1 MSKEKFEIKKL
12 SDREHIVHRPSMYIG
27 SVSNEQ
33 HETAIFEN
41 VFEQGGEPKLQT
53 KQLTYAPGLIKI
65 INEVIDNSVDVII
78 KTGKG
83 STIKVKLSE
92 DKVEVQDDSTGFPM
106 PEKFKKLARDGG
118 VAKREVF
125 EDLPVVIALG
135 NARAGS
141 NFNDEDN
148 LGQMGTNGVG
158 AFATN
163 CFSKRFVCVTKTQDT
178 TTKVEWRD
186 NALLHSCNIDYKKS
200 EPGTSIT
207 FWPDLAKFS
216 LAEISEDVKDVIR
229 TRLVVLSLTYPDIK
243 FYFDGKRIKTPKK
256 IASLFTAE
264 ETPFVEH
271 STKDYQ
277 VLVIANSEKTS
288 HFSVVNGLNTP
299 DGGSHIDLILQE
311 IVKELSE
318 TKGLNCTRAD
328 VLNTL
333 QIVFI
338 GRGWKNLRFNSQ
350 TKEKITNSTKETR
363 EYLGDLN
370 PLVQKVKKSKQI
382 KDFIKATTQAR
393 ELRVEKKAIKDAK
406 KTKIKSDK
414 FLDAQGDREI
424 LMLVEGDSAMG
435 GLVPALGRKGI
446 AYYALKGKPL
456 NAYKSSAQKVAANK
470 ELSELLA
477 IIHQNDFKK
486 ITIAS
491 DSDGDGAHITGLLLG
506 FVCKFLPEYK
516 DKIYKLQTPVKGAM
530 KDGKLVRWTFN
541 LEESVDIKSGEFL
554 MYFKGLGTLD
564 PSDID
569 AVVKQVGMGG
579 ILSKMDL
586 NVEGFEE
593 AMEAWLGDDADTRK
607 RLILAN
613 DFRIASI

>member
-41 VFEQGGEPKLQT
+41 VFEEPKLQT

-163 CFSKRFVCVTKTQDT
+163 CFSKRFVCATKTQDT

-200 EPGTSIT
+200 ESGTSIT

-243 FYFDGKRIKTPKK
+243 FYFDGKRIKTPKR
-256 IASLFTAE
+256 ISNLFTTE

-486 ITIAS
+486 IVISS
-491 DSDGDGAHITGLLLG
+491 DMDPDGAHVAGLLMG
-506 FVCKFLPEYK
+506 FICKFLPEYK
-516 DKIYKLQTPVKGAM
+516 DKLYRLHTPVKGAM
-530 KDGKLVRWTFN
+530 KDGKLVRWSFD
-541 LEESVDIKSGEFL
+541 LEGSLDIKSGESL

-564 PSDID
+564 PSDIE
-569 AVVKQVGMGG
+569 VIVKDGG
-579 ILSKMDL
+579 LDTILYRMNLD
-586 NVEGFEE
+586 VEGFEG
-593 AMEAWLGDDADTRK
+593 AIEAWLGDDADTRK

-613 DFRIASI
+613 DFNIAVI

>member
-41 VFEQGGEPKLQT
+41 VFEEPKLQT

-106 PEKFKKLARDGG
+106 PEKFKKLAMNGG
-118 VAKREVF
+118 TSKRETF

-186 NALLHSCNIDYKKS
+186 NALLHGCDIQYKKS

-243 FYFDGKRIKTPKK
+243 FYFDGKRIKTPKR
-256 IASLFTAE
+256 ISNLFTTE

-271 STKDYQ
+271 STDNYQ

-363 EYLGDLN
+363 EYLGDLDA
-370 PLVQKVKKSKQI
+370 LVQKVKKSKQI

-414 FLDAQGDREI
+414 FLDAQGSRDI

-491 DSDGDGAHITGLLLG
+491 DMDPDGASIAGLLLG

-516 DKIYKLQTPVKGAM
+516 DRVYRLHTPVKGAM
-530 KDGKLVRWTFN
+530 KDGKLVRWSFD
-541 LEESVDIKSGEFL
+541 LEGSIDVKSGESL

-564 PSDID
+564 PSDIESI
-569 AVVKQVGMGG
+569 VKQVGMDG
-579 ILSKMDL
+579 ILYRIDL
-586 NVEGFEE
+586 NVDGFEE
-593 AMEAWLGDDADTRK
+593 ILDAWLGDDSQKRK
-607 RLILAN
+607 DMILAN
-613 DFRIASI
+613 DFSIASI

>member
-41 VFEQGGEPKLQT
+41 VFEEPKLQT

-106 PEKFKKLARDGG
+106 PEKFKKLNNPKLSDI
-118 VAKREVF
+118 

-163 CFSKRFVCVTKTQDT
+163 CFSKRFVCITKTQDT

-186 NALLHSCNIDYKKS
+186 NALLHSCNIDYNKS
-200 EPGTSIT
+200 ESGTNIT

-216 LAEISEDVKDVIR
+216 LTEISEDVKDVIR
-229 TRLVVLSLTYPDIK
+229 TRLVVLSLTYPVIK

-256 IASLFTAE
+256 IASLFTTE

-271 STKDYQ
+271 STDNYQ

-318 TKGLNCTRAD
+318 AKGLNCTRAD

-363 EYLGDLN
+363 DYLGDLN
-370 PLVQKVKKSKQI
+370 SLVQKVKKSKQI

-393 ELRVEKKAIKDAK
+393 ELRVEKKALKDAK

-414 FLDAQGDREI
+414 FLDAQEDREI

-491 DSDGDGAHITGLLLG
+491 DSDGDGAHIAGLLLG

-516 DKIYKLQTPVKGAM
+516 DKVYKLQTPVKGAM
-530 KDGKLVRWTFN
+530 KDGKLIRWTFN
-541 LEESVDIKSGEFL
+541 LEESIDIKSGESL

-569 AVVKQVGMGG
+569 AVVKQVGMSG

-613 DFRIASI
+613 DFNIASI

>member
-1 MSKEKFEIKKL
+1 MAKEKFEIKKL

-41 VFEQGGEPKLQT
+41 VFEEPKLQT

-83 STIKVKLSE
+83 STIKVKLSG

-200 EPGTSIT
+200 EPGTNIT

-363 EYLGDLN
+363 EYLGNLDA
-370 PLVQKVKKSKQI
+370 LVQKVKKSKAI

-491 DSDGDGAHITGLLLG
+491 DMDPDGASIAGLLLG
-506 FVCKFLPEYK
+506 FVCKFLPDYK
-516 DKIYKLQTPVKGAM
+516 DRVYRLHTPVKGAM
-530 KDGKLVRWTFN
+530 KDGKLVRWSFD
-541 LEESVDIKSGEFL
+541 LEGSIDVKSGESL

-564 PSDID
+564 PSDMESI
-569 AVVKQVGMGG
+569 VKQVGMDG
-579 ILSKMDL
+579 ILYRIDL
-586 NVEGFEE
+586 NVDGFEE
-593 AMEAWLGDDADTRK
+593 MLDAWLGDDSQKRK
-607 RLILAN
+607 DMILAN
-613 DFRIASI
+613 NFSIASI

>member
-41 VFEQGGEPKLQT
+41 VFEEPKLQT

-118 VAKREVF
+118 VAKREIF

-186 NALLHSCNIDYKKS
+186 NALLHNCNIEYKKS

-243 FYFDGKRIKTPKK
+243 FYFDGKRIKTPKR
-256 IASLFTAE
+256 ISNLFTTE

-271 STKDYQ
+271 STDNYQ

-516 DKIYKLQTPVKGAM
+516 DKVYKLQTPVKGAM
-530 KDGKLVRWTFN
+530 KDGKLVRWAFN
-541 LEESVDIKSGEFL
+541 LEESVDIKSGESL

-579 ILSKMDL
+579 ILSKMNL
-586 NVEGFEE
+586 NVEGFEDV
-593 AMEAWLGDDADTRK
+593 MEAWLGDDADTRK

-613 DFRIASI
+613 DFSIASI

>member
-12 SDREHIVHRPSMYIG
+12 TDREHIVHRPSMYIG

-41 VFEQGGEPKLQT
+41 VFEEPKLQT

-106 PEKFKKLARDGG
+106 PEKFKKLAMQGG
-118 VAKREVF
+118 IAKRETF

-186 NALLHSCNIDYKKS
+186 NALLHNCNIDYKKS
-200 EPGTSIT
+200 ESGTNIT

-256 IASLFTAE
+256 IASLFTTE

-271 STKDYQ
+271 YTKDYQ

-370 PLVQKVKKSKQI
+370 SLVQKVKKSKAI

-406 KTKIKSDK
+406 KTKIKSEK
-414 FLDAQGDREI
+414 FLDAQGSRDI

-491 DSDGDGAHITGLLLG
+491 DMDPDGASIAGLLLG

-516 DKIYKLQTPVKGAM
+516 DRVYRLHTPVKGAM
-530 KDGKLVRWTFN
+530 KDGKLVRWSFD
-541 LEESVDIKSGEFL
+541 LEGSIDVKSGESL

-564 PSDID
+564 PSDMESI
-569 AVVKQVGMGG
+569 VKQVGMDG
-579 ILSKMDL
+579 ILYRIDL
-586 NVEGFEE
+586 NVDGFEE
-593 AMEAWLGDDADTRK
+593 MLDAWLGDDSQKRK
-607 RLILAN
+607 DMILAN
-613 DFRIASI
+613 DFSIASI

>member
-41 VFEQGGEPKLQT
+41 VFEEPKLQT

-200 EPGTSIT
+200 EPSTSIT

-363 EYLGDLN
+363 EYLGNLDA
-370 PLVQKVKKSKQI
+370 LVQKVKKSKQI

-491 DSDGDGAHITGLLLG
+491 DMDPDGASIAGLLLG

-516 DKIYKLQTPVKGAM
+516 DRVYRLHTPVKGAM
-530 KDGKLVRWTFN
+530 KDGKLVRWSFD
-541 LEESVDIKSGEFL
+541 LEGSIDVKSGESL

-564 PSDID
+564 PSDMESI
-569 AVVKQVGMGG
+569 VKQVGMDG
-579 ILSKMDL
+579 ILYRIDL
-586 NVEGFEE
+586 NVDGFEE
-593 AMEAWLGDDADTRK
+593 IMDAWLGDDSQKRK
-607 RLILAN
+607 DMILAN
-613 DFRIASI
+613 NFSIASI

>member
-1 MSKEKFEIKKL
+1 MPKEKFEIKKL

-186 NALLHSCNIDYKKS
+186 NALLHGCDIQYKKS
-200 EPGTSIT
+200 EPGTNIT

-216 LAEISEDVKDVIR
+216 LAEIREDVKDVIR

-243 FYFDGKRIKTPKK
+243 FYFDGKRIKTPKR
-256 IASLFTAE
+256 IASLFTTE

-486 ITIAS
+486 IVISS
-491 DSDGDGAHITGLLLG
+491 DMDPDGAHVAGLLMG
-506 FVCKFLPEYK
+506 FICKFLPEYK
-516 DKIYKLQTPVKGAM
+516 DKLYRLHTPVKGAM
-530 KDGKLVRWTFN
+530 KDGKLVRWTFD
-541 LEESVDIKSGEFL
+541 LEGSIDIKSGESL

-564 PSDID
+564 PSDIEVIVKDGGLD
-569 AVVKQVGMGG
+569 A
-579 ILSKMDL
+579 ILYRMNLD
-586 NVEGFEE
+586 VEGFEE
-593 AMEAWLGDDADTRK
+593 AIEAWLGDDADTRK

-613 DFRIASI
+613 DFNIAVI

>member
-1 MSKEKFEIKKL
+1 MSKEAKFEIKKL

-41 VFEQGGEPKLQT
+41 VFEEPKLQT

-106 PEKFKKLARDGG
+106 PDKFKKLAMQGG
-118 VAKREVF
+118 IAKREIF

-186 NALLHSCNIDYKKS
+186 NALLHGCNIDYKKS
-200 EPGTSIT
+200 EPGTNIT

-243 FYFDGKRIKTPKK
+243 FYFDGKRIKTPKR
-256 IASLFTAE
+256 ISNLFTTE

-363 EYLGDLN
+363 EYLGNLDA
-370 PLVQKVKKSKQI
+370 LVQKVKKSKQI

-486 ITIAS
+486 IVISS
-491 DSDGDGAHITGLLLG
+491 DMDPDGAHVAGLLMG
-506 FVCKFLPEYK
+506 FICKFLPEYK
-516 DKIYKLQTPVKGAM
+516 DKLYRLHTPVKGAM
-530 KDGKLVRWTFN
+530 KDGKLVRWTFD
-541 LEESVDIKSGEFL
+541 LEGSIDIKSGESL

-564 PSDID
+564 PSDIEVIVKDGGLD
-569 AVVKQVGMGG
+569 A
-579 ILSKMDL
+579 ILYRMNLD
-586 NVEGFEE
+586 VEGFEE

-613 DFRIASI
+613 DFNIAVI

>member
-1 MSKEKFEIKKL
+1 MSKEAKFEIKKL

-41 VFEQGGEPKLQT
+41 VFEEPKLQT

-243 FYFDGKRIKTPKK
+243 FYFDGKRIKTPKR
-256 IASLFTAE
+256 ISNLFTTE

-271 STKDYQ
+271 STDNYQ

-363 EYLGDLN
+363 EYLGNLDA
-370 PLVQKVKKSKQI
+370 LVQKVKKSKQI

-516 DKIYKLQTPVKGAM
+516 DKVYKLQTPVKGAM
-530 KDGKLVRWTFN
+530 KDGKLVRWAFN
-541 LEESVDIKSGEFL
+541 LEESVDIKSGESL

-613 DFRIASI
+613 NFSIASI

>member
-41 VFEQGGEPKLQT
+41 VFEEPKLQT

-118 VAKREVF
+118 VAKREIF

-186 NALLHSCNIDYKKS
+186 NALLHSCDIQYKKS

-243 FYFDGKRIKTPKK
+243 FYFDGKRIKTPKR
-256 IASLFTAE
+256 IASLFTTE

-370 PLVQKVKKSKQI
+370 SLVQKVKKSKQI

-406 KTKIKSDK
+406 KTKIKSEK
-414 FLDAQGDREI
+414 FLDAQGSRDI

-491 DSDGDGAHITGLLLG
+491 DMDPDGASIAGLLLG

-516 DKIYKLQTPVKGAM
+516 DRVYRLHTPVKGAM
-530 KDGKLVRWTFN
+530 KDGKLVRWSFD
-541 LEESVDIKSGEFL
+541 LEGSIDVKSGESL

-564 PSDID
+564 PSDMESI
-569 AVVKQVGMGG
+569 VKQVGMDG
-579 ILSKMDL
+579 ILYRIDL
-586 NVEGFEE
+586 NVDGFEE
-593 AMEAWLGDDADTRK
+593 MLDAWLGDDSQKRK
-607 RLILAN
+607 DMILAN
-613 DFRIASI
+613 NFSIASI

>member
-41 VFEQGGEPKLQT
+41 VFEEPKLQT

-118 VAKREVF
+118 VAKREIF

-186 NALLHSCNIDYKKS
+186 NALLYGCDIQYKKS
-200 EPGTSIT
+200 EPGTNIT

-256 IASLFTAE
+256 IASLFTTE

-271 STKDYQ
+271 STDNYQ

-363 EYLGDLN
+363 DYLGDLN
-370 PLVQKVKKSKQI
+370 SLVQKVKKSKQI
-382 KDFIKATTQAR
+382 KDFIKATAQAR

-406 KTKIKSDK
+406 RTKIKSDK

-486 ITIAS
+486 IVISS
-491 DSDGDGAHITGLLLG
+491 DMDPDGAHVAGLLMG
-506 FVCKFLPEYK
+506 FICKFLPDYK
-516 DKIYKLQTPVKGAM
+516 DKLYRLHTPVKGAM
-530 KDGKLVRWTFN
+530 KDGKLVRWTFD
-541 LEESVDIKSGEFL
+541 LEGSIDIKSGESL

-564 PSDID
+564 PSDIEVIVKDGGLD
-569 AVVKQVGMGG
+569 A
-579 ILSKMDL
+579 ILYRMNLD
-586 NVEGFEE
+586 VEGFEE

-613 DFRIASI
+613 DFNIAVI

>member
-1 MSKEKFEIKKL
+1 MAKEKFEIKKL

-41 VFEQGGEPKLQT
+41 VFEEPKLQT

-243 FYFDGKRIKTPKK
+243 FYFDGKRIKTPKR
-256 IASLFTAE
+256 ISSLFTTE

-363 EYLGDLN
+363 DYLGDLN

-414 FLDAQGDREI
+414 FLDAQGSRDI

-491 DSDGDGAHITGLLLG
+491 DMDPDGASIAGLLLG

-516 DKIYKLQTPVKGAM
+516 DRVYRLHTPVKGAM
-530 KDGKLVRWTFN
+530 KDGKLVRWSFD
-541 LEESVDIKSGEFL
+541 LEGSIDVKSGESL

-564 PSDID
+564 PSDMESI
-569 AVVKQVGMGG
+569 VKQVGMDG
-579 ILSKMDL
+579 ILYRIDL
-586 NVEGFEE
+586 NVDGFEE
-593 AMEAWLGDDADTRK
+593 IMDAWLGDDSQKRK
-607 RLILAN
+607 DMILAN
-613 DFRIASI
+613 DFSIASI

>member
-1 MSKEKFEIKKL
+1 MAKEAKFEIKKL

-41 VFEQGGEPKLQT
+41 VFEEPKLQT
-53 KQLTYAPGLIKI
+53 KQLTYPPGLIKI

-106 PEKFKKLARDGG
+106 PEKFKKLAMQGG
-118 VAKREVF
+118 IAKREIF
-125 EDLPVVIALG
+125 EDLPVAIALG

-141 NFNDEDN
+141 NFNDEEN

-186 NALLHSCNIDYKKS
+186 NALLHNCNIEYKKS
-200 EPGTSIT
+200 EPGTCIT

-243 FYFDGKRIKTPKK
+243 FYFDSKRIKTPKK
-256 IASLFTAE
+256 IASLFATE

-363 EYLGDLN
+363 EYLGNLDA
-370 PLVQKVKKSKQI
+370 LVQKVKKSKQI

-516 DKIYKLQTPVKGAM
+516 DKVYKLQTPVKGAM
-530 KDGKLVRWTFN
+530 KDGKLVRWAFN
-541 LEESVDIKSGEFL
+541 LEESVDIKSGESL

-579 ILSKMDL
+579 ILSKMNL
-586 NVEGFEE
+586 NVEGFEDV
-593 AMEAWLGDDADTRK
+593 MEAWLGDDADTRK

-613 DFRIASI
+613 DFSIASI

>member
-41 VFEQGGEPKLQT
+41 VFEEPKLQT

-200 EPGTSIT
+200 ESGTSIT

-216 LAEISEDVKDVIR
+216 LDEISEDVKDVIR

-256 IASLFTAE
+256 IASLFTTE

-363 EYLGDLN
+363 EYLGNLDA
-370 PLVQKVKKSKQI
+370 LVQKVKKSKQI

-486 ITIAS
+486 IVISS
-491 DSDGDGAHITGLLLG
+491 DQDLDGFHIRGLLLG
-506 FVCKFLPEYK
+506 FITQFLPELRDRVYF
-516 DKIYKLQTPVKGAM
+516 LQTPVKGAM
-530 KDGKLVRWTFN
+530 KDGKLVRWSFDI
-541 LEESVDIKSGEFL
+541 EGSVDLKSGETL

-564 PSDID
+564 PQDIEAVIKSDSLD
-569 AVVKQVGMGG
+569 AIMKPVSLEDPRFAEM
-579 ILSKMDL
+579 LD
-586 NVEGFEE
+586 
-593 AMEAWLGDDADTRK
+593 AWLGDDSQKRK
-607 RLILAN
+607 DMILAN
-613 DFRIASI
+613 NFSIASI

>member
-1 MSKEKFEIKKL
+1 MSKFEIKKL

-41 VFEQGGEPKLQT
+41 VFEEPKLQT

-106 PEKFKKLARDGG
+106 PEKFKKLARSGG
-118 VAKREVF
+118 EGAIAKREDF

-200 EPGTSIT
+200 EPGTTIT

-256 IASLFTAE
+256 IASLFTTE

-363 EYLGDLN
+363 DYLGDLN
-370 PLVQKVKKSKQI
+370 SLVQKVKKSKQI

-393 ELRVEKKAIKDAK
+393 ELRVEKKALKDAK

-414 FLDAQGDREI
+414 FLDAQGSRDI

-486 ITIAS
+486 ISLST
-491 DSDGDGAHITGLLLG
+491 DQDLDGTGISGLLLG
-506 FVCKFLPEYK
+506 FIWKYLPEYK

-530 KDGKLVRWTFN
+530 KDGKLVRWTFD
-541 LEESVDIKSGEFL
+541 LESSLDIKSGESL
-554 MYFKGLGTLD
+554 MYFKGLGSLD

-569 AVVKQVGMGG
+569 AVVNQVGMDG
-579 ILSKMDL
+579 ILYKMDL

-593 AMEAWLGDDADTRK
+593 IMDAWLGDDSQKRK
-607 RLILAN
+607 DMILAN

>member
-41 VFEQGGEPKLQT
+41 VFEEPKLQT

-118 VAKREVF
+118 VAKREIF

-186 NALLHSCNIDYKKS
+186 NALLHGCNIDYKKS
-200 EPGTSIT
+200 EPGTNIT

-256 IASLFTAE
+256 IANLFTTE

-271 STKDYQ
+271 STDNYQ

-456 NAYKSSAQKVAANK
+456 NAYKSSAQKVTANK

-486 ITIAS
+486 IVISS
-491 DSDGDGAHITGLLLG
+491 DMDPDGAHVAGLLMG
-506 FVCKFLPEYK
+506 FICKFLPEYK
-516 DKIYKLQTPVKGAM
+516 DKLYRLHTPVKGAM
-530 KDGKLVRWTFN
+530 KDGKLVRWTFD
-541 LEESVDIKSGEFL
+541 LEGSIDIKSGESL

-564 PSDID
+564 PSDIEVIVKDGGLD
-569 AVVKQVGMGG
+569 A
-579 ILSKMDL
+579 ILYRMNLD
-586 NVEGFEE
+586 VEGFEE

-613 DFRIASI
+613 DFNIAVI

>member
-41 VFEQGGEPKLQT
+41 VFEEPKLQT

-178 TTKVEWRD
+178 ATKVEWRD
-186 NALLHSCNIDYKKS
+186 NALLHGCDIQYKKS

-207 FWPDLAKFS
+207 VWPDLAKFS

-256 IASLFTAE
+256 IAGLFTTE

-363 EYLGDLN
+363 EYLGNLDA
-370 PLVQKVKKSKQI
+370 LVQKVKKSKQI

-491 DSDGDGAHITGLLLG
+491 DMDPDGASIAGLLLG
-506 FVCKFLPEYK
+506 FVCKFIPEYK
-516 DKIYKLQTPVKGAM
+516 DRVYRLHTPVKGAM
-530 KDGKLVRWTFN
+530 KDGKLVRWSFD
-541 LEESVDIKSGEFL
+541 LEGSIDVKSGESL

-564 PSDID
+564 PSDMESI
-569 AVVKQVGMGG
+569 VKQVGMDG
-579 ILSKMDL
+579 ILYRIDL
-586 NVEGFEE
+586 NVDGFEE
-593 AMEAWLGDDADTRK
+593 ILDAWLGDDSQKRK
-607 RLILAN
+607 DMILAN
-613 DFRIASI
+613 DFSIASI

>member
-1 MSKEKFEIKKL
+1 MSNKFEIKKL

-41 VFEQGGEPKLQT
+41 VFEEPKLQT

-78 KTGKG
+78 KTSKG

-118 VAKREVF
+118 TLKREVF

-186 NALLHSCNIDYKKS
+186 NALLHSCDIQYKKS

-243 FYFDGKRIKTPKK
+243 FYFDGKRIKTPKR
-256 IASLFTAE
+256 IASLFTTE

-363 EYLGDLN
+363 DYLGDLN
-370 PLVQKVKKSKQI
+370 SLVQKVKKSKQI

-541 LEESVDIKSGEFL
+541 LEESVDIKSGESL

-613 DFRIASI
+613 DFSIASI

>member
-41 VFEQGGEPKLQT
+41 VFEEPKLQT

-256 IASLFTAE
+256 IASLFTTE

-363 EYLGDLN
+363 DYLGDLN
-370 PLVQKVKKSKQI
+370 SLVQKVKKSKAI

-486 ITIAS
+486 IVISS
-491 DSDGDGAHITGLLLG
+491 DMDPDGAHVAGLLMG
-506 FVCKFLPEYK
+506 FICKFLPEYK
-516 DKIYKLQTPVKGAM
+516 DKLYRLHTPVKGAM
-530 KDGKLVRWTFN
+530 KDGKLVRWTFD
-541 LEESVDIKSGEFL
+541 LEGSLDIKSGESL

-564 PSDID
+564 PSDIE
-569 AVVKQVGMGG
+569 VIVKDGG
-579 ILSKMDL
+579 LDTILYRMNLD
-586 NVEGFEE
+586 VEGFEE

-613 DFRIASI
+613 DFNIAVI

>member
-41 VFEQGGEPKLQT
+41 VFEEPKLQT

-106 PEKFKKLARDGG
+106 PEKFKKLAMNGG
-118 VAKREVF
+118 TSKREVF

-186 NALLHSCNIDYKKS
+186 NALLHGCDIQYKKS

-256 IASLFTAE
+256 IANLFTTE

-271 STKDYQ
+271 STDNYQ

-477 IIHQNDFKK
+477 IIHQNDFKSLVCG
-486 ITIAS
+486 T
-491 DSDGDGAHITGLLLG
+491 DQDLDGFHIRGLLLG
-506 FVCKFLPEYK
+506 FINQFLPELRDRVYF
-516 DKIYKLQTPVKGAM
+516 LQTPVKGAM
-530 KDGKLVRWTFN
+530 KDGKLVRWTFDI
-541 LEESVDIKSGEFL
+541 EGSVDIKAGESL

-564 PSDID
+564 PQDIE
-569 AVVKQVGMGG
+569 AVIKADGLES
-579 ILSKMDL
+579 ILKPVSLEDPKFPEMLD
-586 NVEGFEE
+586 
-593 AMEAWLGDDADTRK
+593 AWLGDDSQKRK
-607 RLILAN
+607 DMILAN
-613 DFRIASI
+613 DFSIASI

>member
-41 VFEQGGEPKLQT
+41 VFEEPKLQT

-83 STIKVKLSE
+83 SAIKVKLSE

-186 NALLHSCNIDYKKS
+186 NALLHGCDIQYKKS
-200 EPGTSIT
+200 EPGTNIT

-256 IASLFTAE
+256 IASLFTTE

-271 STKDYQ
+271 STDNYQ

-370 PLVQKVKKSKQI
+370 TLVQKVKKSKAI

-491 DSDGDGAHITGLLLG
+491 DMDPDGASIAGLLLG
-506 FVCKFLPEYK
+506 FVCKFIPEYK
-516 DKIYKLQTPVKGAM
+516 DRVYRLHTPVKGAM
-530 KDGKLVRWTFN
+530 KDGKLVRWSFD
-541 LEESVDIKSGEFL
+541 LEGSIDVKSGESL

-564 PSDID
+564 PSDMESI
-569 AVVKQVGMGG
+569 VKQVGMDG
-579 ILSKMDL
+579 ILYRIDL
-586 NVEGFEE
+586 NVDGFEE
-593 AMEAWLGDDADTRK
+593 MLDAWLGDDSQKRK
-607 RLILAN
+607 DMILAN
-613 DFRIASI
+613 DFSIASI

>member
-41 VFEQGGEPKLQT
+41 VFEEPKLQT

-83 STIKVKLSE
+83 SAIKVKLSE
-92 DKVEVQDDSTGFPM
+92 GKVEVQDDSTGFPM
-106 PEKFKKLARDGG
+106 PEKFKKLAMNGG
-118 VAKREVF
+118 SVKKEEF

-200 EPGTSIT
+200 ESGTSIT

-243 FYFDGKRIKTPKK
+243 FYFDGKRIKTPKR
-256 IASLFTAE
+256 ISNLFTTE

-271 STKDYQ
+271 STDNYQ
-277 VLVIANSEKTS
+277 VLVIANSEKPS

-414 FLDAQGDREI
+414 FLDAQGSRDI

-486 ITIAS
+486 IVGAQ
-491 DSDGDGAHITGLLLG
+491 DADLDGAHIFGLLLG
-506 FVCKFLPEYK
+506 FITQFLPEYK
-516 DKIYKLQTPVKGAM
+516 DRVYKLQTPVKGAM
-530 KDGKLVRWTFN
+530 KDGKLVRWTFDI
-541 LEESVDIKSGEFL
+541 EGSVDIKAGESL
-554 MYFKGLGTLD
+554 MYFKGLGSLD
-564 PSDID
+564 PQDITS
-569 AVVKQVGMGG
+569 VVAQ
-579 ILSKMDL
+579 D
-586 NVEGFEE
+586 GFDSIIKPVSLEDPKFPE
-593 AMEAWLGDDADTRK
+593 MLDAWLGDDSQKRK
-607 RLILAN
+607 DMILAN
-613 DFRIASI
+613 DFSIASI

>member
-1 MSKEKFEIKKL
+1 MSNKFEIKKL

-41 VFEQGGEPKLQT
+41 VFEQGEEPKLQT

-92 DKVEVQDDSTGFPM
+92 DKVEVQDDSTGFPI
-106 PEKFKKLARDGG
+106 PDKFKKLARDGG

-256 IASLFTAE
+256 IASLFTSE

-363 EYLGDLN
+363 DYLGDLN
-370 PLVQKVKKSKQI
+370 SIVQKVKKSKAI

-491 DSDGDGAHITGLLLG
+491 DMDPDGASIAGLLLG

-516 DKIYKLQTPVKGAM
+516 DRVYRLHTPVKGAM
-530 KDGKLVRWTFN
+530 KDGKLVRWSFD
-541 LEESVDIKSGEFL
+541 LEGSIDVKSGESL

-564 PSDID
+564 PSDMESI
-569 AVVKQVGMGG
+569 VKQVGMDG
-579 ILSKMDL
+579 ILYRIDL
-586 NVEGFEE
+586 NVDGFEE
-593 AMEAWLGDDADTRK
+593 IMDAWLGDDSQKRK
-607 RLILAN
+607 DMILAN
-613 DFRIASI
+613 DFSIASI

>member
-41 VFEQGGEPKLQT
+41 VFEEPKLQT

-78 KTGKG
+78 KTCKG

-106 PEKFKKLARDGG
+106 PEKFKKLNNPKLSD
-118 VAKREVF
+118 F

-163 CFSKRFVCVTKTQDT
+163 CFSKRFVCVTKIQDT

-200 EPGTSIT
+200 ESGTNIT

-256 IASLFTAE
+256 IASLFTTE

-271 STKDYQ
+271 STDNYQ

-363 EYLGDLN
+363 DYLGELN
-370 PLVQKVKKSKQI
+370 SLVQKVKKSKQI

-393 ELRVEKKAIKDAK
+393 ELRVEKKVLKDAK

-477 IIHQNDFKK
+477 IIHQSDFKSLVC
-486 ITIAS
+486 AV
-491 DSDGDGAHITGLLLG
+491 DADLDGAHIFGLLLG
-506 FVCKFLPEYK
+506 FITQFLPEHK
-516 DKIYKLQTPVKGAM
+516 DKVCKLQTPVKGAM
-530 KDGKLVRWTFN
+530 KDGKLVRWTFDI
-541 LEESVDIKSGEFL
+541 EGSVDIKSGESL
-554 MYFKGLGTLD
+554 MYFKGLGSLD
-564 PSDID
+564 PSDIAEVIKVD
-569 AVVKQVGMGG
+569 GLDT
-579 ILSKMDL
+579 ILKPVSLEDP
-586 NVEGFEE
+586 NFP
-593 AMEAWLGDDADTRK
+593 AMLDAWLGDDSQKRK
-607 RLILAN
+607 DMILAN
-613 DFRIASI
+613 DFSIASI

>member
-41 VFEQGGEPKLQT
+41 VFEEPKLQT

-200 EPGTSIT
+200 EPGTNIT

-256 IASLFTAE
+256 IANLFTTE

-271 STKDYQ
+271 STNNYQ

-370 PLVQKVKKSKQI
+370 SLVQKVKKSKQI

-414 FLDAQGDREI
+414 FLDAQGNREI

-486 ITIAS
+486 IVISS
-491 DSDGDGAHITGLLLG
+491 DMDPDGAHVAGLLMG
-506 FVCKFLPEYK
+506 FICKFLPEYK
-516 DKIYKLQTPVKGAM
+516 DKLYRLHTPVKGAM
-530 KDGKLVRWTFN
+530 KDGKLVRWTFD
-541 LEESVDIKSGEFL
+541 LEGSIDIKSGESL

-564 PSDID
+564 PSDIEVIVKDGGLD
-569 AVVKQVGMGG
+569 A
-579 ILSKMDL
+579 ILYRMNLD
-586 NVEGFEE
+586 VEGFEE

-613 DFRIASI
+613 DFNIAVI

>member
-1 MSKEKFEIKKL
+1 MAKEKFEIKKL

-41 VFEQGGEPKLQT
+41 VFEEPKLQT

-186 NALLHSCNIDYKKS
+186 NALLHGCDIQYKKS
-200 EPGTSIT
+200 EPGTNIT

-256 IASLFTAE
+256 IASLFTTE

-370 PLVQKVKKSKQI
+370 TLVQKVKKSKQI

-491 DSDGDGAHITGLLLG
+491 DMDPDGASIAGLLLG

-516 DKIYKLQTPVKGAM
+516 DRVYRLHTPVKGAM
-530 KDGKLVRWTFN
+530 KDGKLVRWSFD
-541 LEESVDIKSGEFL
+541 LEGSIDVKSGESL

-564 PSDID
+564 PSDMESI
-569 AVVKQVGMGG
+569 VKQVGMDG
-579 ILSKMDL
+579 ILYRIDL
-586 NVEGFEE
+586 NVDGFEE
-593 AMEAWLGDDADTRK
+593 MLDAWLGDDSQKRK
-607 RLILAN
+607 DMILAN
-613 DFRIASI
+613 DFSIASI

>member
-1 MSKEKFEIKKL
+1 MSKFEIKKL

-41 VFEQGGEPKLQT
+41 VFEEPKLQT

-200 EPGTSIT
+200 ESGTSIT

-256 IASLFTAE
+256 IASLFTTE

-363 EYLGDLN
+363 EYLGNLDA
-370 PLVQKVKKSKQI
+370 LVQKVKKSKQI

-414 FLDAQGDREI
+414 FLDAQGNREI

-486 ITIAS
+486 IVISS
-491 DSDGDGAHITGLLLG
+491 DMDPDGAHVAGLLMG
-506 FVCKFLPEYK
+506 FICKFLPDYK
-516 DKIYKLQTPVKGAM
+516 DKLYRLHTPVKGAM
-530 KDGKLVRWTFN
+530 KDGKLVRWSFD
-541 LEESVDIKSGEFL
+541 LEGSLDIKSGESL

-564 PSDID
+564 PSDIEVIIKDGGLD
-569 AVVKQVGMGG
+569 A
-579 ILSKMDL
+579 ILYRMNL

-613 DFRIASI
+613 DFNIAVI

>member
-1 MSKEKFEIKKL
+1 MSKFEIKKL

-41 VFEQGGEPKLQT
+41 VYEEPKLQT

-106 PEKFKKLARDGG
+106 PEKFKKINNL
-118 VAKREVF
+118 KLSEL

-200 EPGTSIT
+200 DSGTTIT

-256 IASLFTAE
+256 IASLFTTE

-271 STKDYQ
+271 STNNYQ
-277 VLVIANSEKTS
+277 VLAIANSEKTS

-363 EYLGDLN
+363 DYLGDLN
-370 PLVQKVKKSKQI
+370 SLVQKVKKSKPI

-393 ELRVEKKAIKDAK
+393 ELRVEKKALKDAK

-414 FLDAQGDREI
+414 FLDAQGSRDI

-516 DKIYKLQTPVKGAM
+516 DKVYKLQTPVKGAM
-530 KDGKLVRWTFN
+530 RDGKLVRWTFN
-541 LEESVDIKSGEFL
+541 LEESVDIKSGESL

-569 AVVKQVGMGG
+569 AVVKRVGMGG

-607 RLILAN
+607 RLIIAN
-613 DFRIASI
+613 DFSIASI

>member
-41 VFEQGGEPKLQT
+41 VHEEPKLQT

-83 STIKVKLSE
+83 STIKVKISE

-106 PEKFKKLARDGG
+106 PEKFKKLKDP
-118 VAKREVF
+118 KLSDL

-141 NFNDEDN
+141 NFNDEEN

-186 NALLHSCNIDYKKS
+186 NALLHNCNIDYKKS
-200 EPGTSIT
+200 ESGTAIT

-256 IASLFTAE
+256 IASLFTTE

-271 STKDYQ
+271 STNNYQ

-318 TKGLNCTRAD
+318 AKGLNCTRAD

-370 PLVQKVKKSKQI
+370 SLVQKVKKSKQI

-393 ELRVEKKAIKDAK
+393 ELRVEKKALKDAK

-486 ITIAS
+486 LVISS
-491 DSDGDGAHITGLLLG
+491 DMDPDGAHVAGLLMG
-506 FVCKFLPEYK
+506 FICKFLPEYK
-516 DKIYKLQTPVKGAM
+516 DKLYRLHTPVKGAM
-530 KDGKLVRWTFN
+530 KDGKLVRWTFD
-541 LEESVDIKSGEFL
+541 LEGSIDIKSGESL

-564 PSDID
+564 PSDIEAIVKNGGLD
-569 AVVKQVGMGG
+569 A
-579 ILSKMDL
+579 ILYRMNLD
-586 NVEGFEE
+586 VEGFEE

-613 DFRIASI
+613 DFNIAVI

>member
-1 MSKEKFEIKKL
+1 MSKFEIKKL

-41 VFEQGGEPKLQT
+41 VFEEPKLQT

-106 PEKFKKLARDGG
+106 PEKFKKLARSGGDGG
-118 VAKREVF
+118 VAKREIF

-186 NALLHSCNIDYKKS
+186 NALLHNCNIDYEKS

-256 IASLFTAE
+256 IASLFTTE

-271 STKDYQ
+271 SMDNYQ

-414 FLDAQGDREI
+414 FLDAQGSRDI

-491 DSDGDGAHITGLLLG
+491 DMDPDGASIAGLLLG

-516 DKIYKLQTPVKGAM
+516 DRVYRLHTPVKGAM
-530 KDGKLVRWTFN
+530 KDGKLVRWSFD
-541 LEESVDIKSGEFL
+541 LEGSIDVKSGESL

-564 PSDID
+564 PSDMESI
-569 AVVKQVGMGG
+569 VKQVGMDG
-579 ILSKMDL
+579 ILYRIDL
-586 NVEGFEE
+586 NVDGFEE
-593 AMEAWLGDDADTRK
+593 IMDAWLGDDSQKRK
-607 RLILAN
+607 DMILAN
-613 DFRIASI
+613 DFSIASI